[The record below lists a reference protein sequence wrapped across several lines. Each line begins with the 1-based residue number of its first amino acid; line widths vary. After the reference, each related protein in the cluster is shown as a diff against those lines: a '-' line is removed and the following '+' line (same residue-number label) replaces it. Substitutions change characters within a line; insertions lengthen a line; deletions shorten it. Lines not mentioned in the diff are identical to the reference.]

1 MLDMAVEATAPIPPE
16 EAPGKPPEPGQ
27 GEPPRELLHL
37 RYLRRI
43 VRGQEVGR
51 DAKARALRELP
62 QLYRFASTLVARLEA
77 SGEHPRLLRETRK
90 LLVEAH
96 ALLYRDLDLDRRP
109 WLERAALFL
118 FQECPRTI
126 RAEWRLLV
134 VSLAL
139 LYGLAALSYF
149 AVSADLDL
157 APSLLDPA
165 MVEQE
170 IEQLEATAEGEPFRG
185 NFTFGLA
192 ESPTTAG
199 WIMLHNMGV
208 GVLFFTCALV
218 PPLYFYVL
226 CTNALMLGTY
236 TAVAGHWGQ
245 AGAIS
250 SLLWCHGTLELQ
262 AIVFAGTAGL
272 ILIRSM
278 IRPGARTRRTALAR
292 ESRRSL
298 RLLIPVFPMLFF
310 AGIIEGFVTPHASI
324 EVRLVTAV
332 ATGTLLLAW
341 ILLGGRAPAPHPQA
355 S

>member
-1 MLDMAVEATAPIPPE
+1 MAVEATSPAARGGAPGEPPE
-16 EAPGKPPEPGQ
+16 PEQGKPPE
-27 GEPPRELLHL
+27 ELLHL

-43 VRGQEVGR
+43 LRRQEARGDTYAQS
-51 DAKARALRELP
+51 LRELP
-62 QLYRFASTLVARLEA
+62 RLYRFASTLVARLEA
-77 SGEHPRLLRETRK
+77 SGEHPRLRRESRK

-96 ALLYRDLDLDRRP
+96 TLLYRDLDLDRRP
-109 WLERAALFL
+109 WLERTARFL

-139 LYGLAALSYF
+139 LYGLAILSYF

-157 APSLLDPA
+157 APSLLNPA

-199 WIMLHNMGV
+199 WIMLNNMGV

-226 CTNALMLGTY
+226 ATNALMLGTY

-250 SLLWCHGTLELQ
+250 SLLWCHGTLEIQ

-310 AGIIEGFVTPHASI
+310 AGIIEAFVTPHTSV
-324 EVRLVTAV
+324 EVRLFTAI

-341 ILLGGRAPAPHPQA
+341 ILLGGREPTPHA
-355 S
+355 RAN